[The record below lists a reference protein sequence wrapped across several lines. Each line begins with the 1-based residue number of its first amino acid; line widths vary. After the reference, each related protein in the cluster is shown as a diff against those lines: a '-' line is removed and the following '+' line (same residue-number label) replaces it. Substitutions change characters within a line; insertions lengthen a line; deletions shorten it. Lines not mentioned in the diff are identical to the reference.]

1 MFFLGFGSAFWN
13 FGILYFF
20 EGGEGDF
27 ARLFDE
33 ESVDEESESEELSM
47 GGATTLGLFEPRKIT
62 KIY

>member
-33 ESVDEESESEELSM
+33 ESVDEESESE
-47 GGATTLGLFEPRKIT
+47 
-62 KIY
+62 